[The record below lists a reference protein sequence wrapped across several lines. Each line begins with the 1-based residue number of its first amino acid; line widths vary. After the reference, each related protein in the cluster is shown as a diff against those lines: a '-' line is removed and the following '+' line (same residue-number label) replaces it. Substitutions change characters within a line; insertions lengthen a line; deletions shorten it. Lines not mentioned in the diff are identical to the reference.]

1 MKQPKQ
7 VKRVIKKKKK
17 HSTTRVISRRS
28 PFQVLSSLDRVSL
41 RGSNESLNFPC
52 FFLVFCF
59 FFISKR
65 PESGACQCNNITNFP
80 FFANYNNT
88 FGKYNIATKIF
99 YITLFLQDMKIYT
112 CILFYTNG
120 CYKVVG
126 IISCYLFR

>member
-17 HSTTRVISRRS
+17 NILQRQLSPGGHSSKYFPRLTEFTLGIERV
-28 PFQVLSSLDRVSL
+28 PELSL
-41 RGSNESLNFPC
+41 F
-52 FFLVFCF
+52 FFLF

-65 PESGACQCNNITNFP
+65 PESGACQCNNITNFS

-112 CILFYTNG
+112 SILFYTNG

>member
-1 MKQPKQ
+1 MVNHPNTILTRQG
-7 VKRVIKKKKK
+7 VISGIKRV
-17 HSTTRVISRRS
+17 
-28 PFQVLSSLDRVSL
+28 PF
-41 RGSNESLNFPC
+41 
-52 FFLVFCF
+52 FFFF

-65 PESGACQCNNITNFP
+65 PESGACQCNNITNFQ

-99 YITLFLQDMKIYT
+99 YTILFLQDMKIYT